1 MRGST
6 MKCEICNE
14 EMEHINDIGLRCMN
28 CDLDNETT
36 EVYVVVRVYNGLV
49 DDVSV
54 CKEEPQI
61 TEEVDDDDNG
71 EHVYYLTIEDKY
83 DE

>member
-1 MRGST
+1 

-28 CDLDNETT
+28 CDLDNKTT
-36 EVYVVVRVYNGLV
+36 EVYVVVRMWNGLI
-49 DDVSV
+49 DDVNV
-54 CKEEPQI
+54 YKNEPQE
-61 TEEVDDDDNG
+61 TEEIDEHSDNG

>member
-1 MRGST
+1 

-28 CDLDNETT
+28 CDLDNKTT

>member
-1 MRGST
+1 

-28 CDLDNETT
+28 CDLDNKTT
-36 EVYVVVRVYNGLV
+36 EVYVVVRVYYGLV

>member
-1 MRGST
+1 
-6 MKCEICNE
+6 MKCEICNG

-28 CDLDNETT
+28 CDLDNKTT

>member
-1 MRGST
+1 MSEIL
-6 MKCEICNE
+6 CETCNGV
-14 EMEHINDIGLRCMN
+14 MEHINDYGLICSN
-28 CDLDNETT
+28 CDLDNKTT
-36 EVYVVVRVYNGLV
+36 EVYVVIRVYNGLV

>member
-28 CDLDNETT
+28 CDLDNKTT